1 MNREQ
6 AITSLK
12 AQESELRKSGL
23 SALYLFGS
31 VARGEERVDSD
42 IDLACDIDE
51 NAKMDL
57 IAFAGI
63 MINLEQ
69 MLSAKVDLVP
79 LRSMRPR
86 IKARVEQ
93 EMVQVF

>member
-6 AITSLK
+6 AITRLK
-12 AQESELRKSGL
+12 AQEAELRKAGL

-31 VARGEERVDSD
+31 VVRGEERADSD
-42 IDLACDIDE
+42 LDLACDIDDQS
-51 NAKMDL
+51 KMDL
-57 IAFAGI
+57 ITFAGI
-63 MINLEQ
+63 MIKLEEK
-69 MLSAKVDLVP
+69 LATKVDLVP

-93 EMVQVF
+93 EMVKVF

>member
-6 AITSLK
+6 AIVSLK
-12 AQESELRKSGL
+12 AQETDLRKAGL

-31 VARGEERVDSD
+31 VARGEERPDSD
-42 IDLACDIDE
+42 LDLACDIYE
-51 NAKMDL
+51 QSKMDL

-63 MINLEQ
+63 MINLEEK
-69 MLSAKVDLVP
+69 LATKVDLVP